1 MKLIAF
7 SDLHHYAGDRES
19 AIFNKTGK
27 LTQYAM
33 PMLTE
38 LIERVNGEY

>member
-1 MKLIAF
+1 MKLIAYA
-7 SDLHHYAGDRES
+7 DLHHFSGDRES

-33 PMLTE
+33 PMLCE
-38 LIERVNGEY
+38 LIDKVNN